1 MKYIVFIIF
10 LFMFSCNKI
19 SNKEINFSKIEV
31 YIGGDLKIYN
41 FNIDT
46 LGNVYVVEKS
56 KMDILFY
63 KLKFT
68 REELD
73 SLLNKSEKIFR
84 FKANSEHEMKHSYA
98 DGTSCKISVYSNK
111 DTLRMSSIFGT
122 ENEASDS
129 LCAFLLNLNKTKE
142 KEYFFNEYSEY
153 HRISLLVPP
162 NTPIN

>member
-1 MKYIVFIIF
+1 
-10 LFMFSCNKI
+10 MFSCNKI

-63 KLKFT
+63 KLKLT

-84 FKANSEHEMKHSYA
+84 FKANSRNEMKHSYA
-98 DGTSCKISVYSNK
+98 DGTSCIVTLYNDK
-111 DTLRMSSIFGT
+111 DTLRISSIFGT
-122 ENEASDS
+122 ENEVSDS
-129 LCAFLLNLNKTKE
+129 LCTFLLNLNKIKE
-142 KEYFFNEYSEY
+142 KENFFKEYSEY
-153 HRISLLVPP
+153 YRTSLLIPP
-162 NTPIN
+162 DTPIN